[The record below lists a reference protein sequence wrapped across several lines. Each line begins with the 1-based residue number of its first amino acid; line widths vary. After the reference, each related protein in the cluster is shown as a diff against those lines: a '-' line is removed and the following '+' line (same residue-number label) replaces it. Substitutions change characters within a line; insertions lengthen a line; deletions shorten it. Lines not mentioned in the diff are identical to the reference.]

1 MHIVC
6 FDCNFRLVL
15 MGNEGQLRSEA
26 EKLKRSLDCGVT
38 LEVVDLDMEED
49 REAVFDEAV
58 EKGWRILGNLDA
70 LVNCYSYEGKRILSL
85 SLSFCYLIYLY
96 FVAEL

>member
-70 LVNCYSYEGKRILSL
+70 LVNCYSYEGKR
-85 SLSFCYLIYLY
+85 FFFFNLIYLY
-96 FVAEL
+96 FVAEM